1 MHTIGQP
8 VDIRPLRDCFF
19 KGPVKRNNASDAKL
33 DASML
38 NGLHKRLEDFIA
50 RNGSRRPDGSWF
62 AKNDRHLRK
71 RIFEP
76 PEDVGVVLAVAF
88 NRGSGV
94 GAAGTM
100 EDVINSDKNGNQD
113 FRQPRRP
120 TFLQS
125 FSRSYAWKP

>member
-8 VDIRPLRDCFF
+8 VDIRSLRDCLF
-19 KGPVKRNNASDAKL
+19 KDPVKRNNALGAKL

-50 RNGSRRPDGSWF
+50 RSGSRRPDGSWL

-71 RIFEP
+71 RILEP
-76 PEDVGVVLAVAF
+76 PEDVRVVLAIAF

-94 GAAGTM
+94 EAAETM
-100 EDVINSDKNGNQD
+100 EDVIDPDKNGNQLRIVGD
-113 FRQPRRP
+113 DIRLP
-120 TFLQS
+120 TALQV
-125 FSRSYAWKP
+125 